1 MPHCLSAQE
10 HDPAFGEQPEG
21 WHATSLHIHEPI
33 KEPIEAPIKEP
44 AGPHQPLDASAT
56 QPTATVE
63 PMTAQTPVEAVSS
76 SASPDETGT
85 TSAPKAKPEAM
96 PDLHGLEDT
105 HESLYHITDRPWGA
119 AEVLSAVVPKG
130 DSPSTSPLTHT
141 PGMAPCRAVPCR
153 AVPCRAVLCRVTPLS

>member
-85 TSAPKAKPEAM
+85 TSAPKAKPDAGKNYA
-96 PDLHGLEDT
+96 PKRPPRRSLKQLGLE
-105 HESLYHITDRPWGA
+105 L
-119 AEVLSAVVPKG
+119 G
-130 DSPSTSPLTHT
+130 DNYKACSDKHCVIL
-141 PGMAPCRAVPCR
+141 
-153 AVPCRAVLCRVTPLS
+153 